1 MQLLR
6 LGKDCKVRLPIQ
18 IERERRLLKWLTR
31 IETGNLPRVT
41 PKKNIETLLDLYTAL
56 LRTEDKCWPN
66 FTEEG
71 RIEFNRNAISNLI
84 GYINFDPIMERV
96 KAAVV
101 LHGGSL
107 EWADKIIQ
115 SVIDDKDALLSEIQR
130 LNRKGKSKDT
140 EYIKLLKEIIKKNP
154 EISEKEL
161 LAILKKEIG
170 KGVIRDIDYRTNTI
184 VTAIGEEYASSGLK
198 DQIYR
203 LRKSGI

>member
-1 MQLLR
+1 MI
-6 LGKDCKVRLPIQ
+6 LPIQ
-18 IERERRLLKWLTR
+18 IKRERRLKKWLTR
-31 IETGNLPRVT
+31 IESGNLPRGT
-41 PKKNIETLLDLYTAL
+41 PKKNIETLLDLYTAF
-56 LRTEDKCWPN
+56 LRTEDKRWPN
-66 FTEEG
+66 FTEVG

-84 GYINFDPIMERV
+84 GYINFDPIMESV

-107 EWADKIIQ
+107 ELADKIIQ

-130 LNRKGKSKDT
+130 SNRKGKSKDT
-140 EYIKLLKEIIKKNP
+140 EYIKLLKEIIKKNL

-161 LAILKKEIG
+161 LAILKQEIG

-184 VTAIGEEYASSGLK
+184 VTAIGEEYAVSGLK

-203 LRKSGI
+203 LKKSL